1 MMLLGKE
8 HAMAKQPLLPPEIAK
23 LFPARGAGFTLPA
36 WSLAAALLITLAL
49 ALLLLIDLSHVG
61 HQAAQVFLQTH
72 GWLLWTMSI
81 GLLASLFSA
90 GWLLWTD
97 TLGKKSLLAE
107 RQTFI
112 TNQILSFDSARD
124 PILLVHRNGPIELAN
139 LAAERLFGHPR
150 SELLGRDVSLLIETE
165 QTSTPLA
172 ERLTLSND
180 ELKVG
185 VVREMWGLASD
196 GRRFPIDAT
205 IRNMAG
211 GAGERI
217 GIFVRDVSDR
227 RAAQDALRKSEEQ
240 FRLLVN
246 GVTDYALF
254 MIDPDGLVTNWNA
267 GAERMSGYTAEEAI
281 GQSFM
286 HFHPDAEVKAGVPQQ
301 MLAQALA
308 NGRSESQ
315 GWRVRKDGSKFWAE
329 TILHAVYAESG
340 ALIGFAKITRDISER
355 KRIEQLKDE
364 FVSTVNH
371 ELRTPLTSIAGSLGL
386 LSGGAGG
393 DLPPGAARLITIAHA
408 NCQRLIRLIND
419 MLDVEKIQS
428 GKMRFEMT
436 PLSLTDVA
444 RRSVESMRTYGEQP
458 NVAIELEA
466 HADTAVR
473 GDADR
478 LIQVVTNLLSNALKF
493 SPPGGKVTVTV
504 EQIDRLVR
512 LSVRDEGPGIPD
524 EFRSRIFTKFAQADS
539 SDSRQKG
546 GTGLGLVI
554 VKEIVERHGGR
565 LWFDSNP
572 GEGTVFYV
580 DLPAPATGRN
590 AGEIGTDATVL
601 VCEDDDDIAEVL
613 IEFLGREGLAVER
626 AQNLAEARAVLARS
640 NAPQALLLDLVLPD
654 GDGVSLIRE
663 LRAQE
668 ATQGLPIIVVS
679 AQAQRGR
686 DAIGSQA
693 MNVVD
698 WMEKPIEISR
708 LHRAVS
714 IALRPVTAQRPLIL
728 HVEDDPDILQIT
740 ASALD
745 RCGEIV
751 SAESLSAARTILA
764 TRTPDLVILD
774 INLGDGSG
782 LDLLPEL
789 SAKSDTLIPVV
800 IFSVQ
805 EAPEILLPHVR
816 AVMTKSKTSLHQL
829 AQTVQ
834 QLLDHSRPVTERK
847 IA

>member
-1 MMLLGKE
+1 
-8 HAMAKQPLLPPEIAK
+8 MAKQPMLPPEIAK
-23 LFPARGAGFTLPA
+23 LFPARGTGFAFPA
-36 WSLAAALLITLAL
+36 WVFSASLLITLAL
-49 ALLLLIDLSHVG
+49 AILFLMDLSHVG
-61 HQAAQVFLQTH
+61 HQSARIFLQTR
-72 GWLLWTMSI
+72 GWLLWTMAV
-81 GLLASLFSA
+81 GLLASLVSA
-90 GWLLWTD
+90 GWLLRTD

-112 TNQILSFDSARD
+112 ANQIISFDSARD
-124 PILLVHRNGPIELAN
+124 PILLVNFMGPIELAN

-150 SELLGRDVSLLIETE
+150 SALIGRDLSLLIETDANA
-165 QTSTPLA
+165 TPLN
-172 ERLTLSND
+172 ERLGLSDD

-217 GIFVRDVSDR
+217 GIFVRDISDR

-254 MIDPDGLVTNWNA
+254 IVDPDGLVTNWNA
-267 GAERMSGYTAEEAI
+267 GAERMSGYTTEEAI
-281 GQSFM
+281 GESFV
-286 HFHPDAEVKAGVPQQ
+286 HFHPQEEIEAGVPQEL
-301 MLAQALA
+301 LAQALA
-308 NGRSESQ
+308 HGRSESQ
-315 GWRVRKDGSKFWAE
+315 GWRVRKDGSRFWAE
-329 TILHAVYAESG
+329 SIFHALYADSG

-355 KRIEQLKDE
+355 KKIEQLKDE

-393 DLPPGAARLITIAHA
+393 ELPAGAARLITIAHA

-436 PLSLTDVA
+436 PLSLADVA

-458 NVAIELEA
+458 NVSVELSVGTYTE
-466 HADTAVR
+466 VR

-493 SPPGGKVTVTV
+493 SPPEGTVTVAV

-512 LSVRDEGPGIPD
+512 LSVRDQGPGIPD

-565 LWFDSNP
+565 LWFESTS
-572 GEGTVFYV
+572 GQGTIFYV
-580 DLPAPATGRN
+580 DLPAPALNRTS
-590 AGEIGTDATVL
+590 AGSGSDAAVL
-601 VCEDDDDIAEVL
+601 VCEDDDDIAAVL
-613 IEFLGREGLAVER
+613 TEILEREGLAVER
-626 AQNLAEARAVLARS
+626 ARTLAEARAVLVRS

-663 LRAQE
+663 LRARE
-668 ATQGLPIIVVS
+668 STQDLPIIVLS

-686 DAIGSQA
+686 DEIGSTA
-693 MNVVD
+693 INVVD
-698 WMEKPIEISR
+698 WMEKPIEIGR
-708 LHRAVS
+708 LRRAVS
-714 IALRPVTAQRPLIL
+714 IALRPVTTQRPMIL

-740 ASALD
+740 ASALS

-751 SAESLSAARTILA
+751 SAESLSAARSVLA

-789 SAKSDTLIPVV
+789 SANAQTLVPVV

-805 EAPEILLPHVR
+805 EPPQIQLPHVK
-816 AVMTKSKTSLHQL
+816 AVMTKSKTSLFQL

-834 QLLDHSRPVTERK
+834 HLLDHSRPITERK
-847 IA
+847 IAS